1 LRLPF
6 IVKIAIVIFT
16 IYEPFMKTIKTKL
29 FAKWANK
36 NDVSDKSLLEASKE
50 IAADNYEANYG
61 SGVIKKRVANK
72 GRGKSSSVRTIVAFK
87 SGKDCFFIYGFEK
100 SAKSNISP
108 NEEKALKVVTASLYA
123 YSGDEIVR
131 QINNGALIEVSDE

>member
-1 LRLPF
+1 
-6 IVKIAIVIFT
+6 
-16 IYEPFMKTIKTKL
+16 MKTIKTKL

-36 NDVSDKSLLEASKE
+36 NDVSDKSLLEAAKE

-87 SGKDCFFIYGFEK
+87 SGRDCFFIYGFEK
-100 SAKSNISP
+100 SAKSNISL
-108 NEEKALKVVTASLYA
+108 NEEKALKVVAASLYA
-123 YSGDEIVR
+123 YSGAEIVR
-131 QINNGALIEVSDE
+131 QIKNGALIEVSDE

>member
-1 LRLPF
+1 
-6 IVKIAIVIFT
+6 
-16 IYEPFMKTIKTKL
+16 MKTIKTKL

-36 NDVSDKSLLEASKE
+36 NDVSDKSLLEAAKE
-50 IAADNYEANYG
+50 IAADNYEVNYG

-100 SAKSNISP
+100 SAKSNIP
-108 NEEKALKVVTASLYA
+108 LNEERALKVVAVSLYA
-123 YSGDEIVR
+123 YSDDEIVR
-131 QINNGALIEVSDE
+131 QIKNGALIEVSDE

>member
-1 LRLPF
+1 
-6 IVKIAIVIFT
+6 
-16 IYEPFMKTIKTKL
+16 MKTIKTKL

-36 NDVSDKSLLEASKE
+36 NDISDKSLLEAANE

-61 SGVIKKRVANK
+61 GGVIKKRVANK

-100 SAKSNISP
+100 SAKNNISQ
-108 NEEKALKVVTASLYA
+108 NEEKALKVVAASLNA
-123 YSGDEIVR
+123 YSDDEILR
-131 QINNGALIEVSDE
+131 QIKNGALIEVSDE

>member
-1 LRLPF
+1 
-6 IVKIAIVIFT
+6 
-16 IYEPFMKTIKTKL
+16 MKTIKTKL

-36 NDVSDKSLLEASKE
+36 NDVSDKSLLEAAKE

-100 SAKSNISP
+100 RAKSNISP
-108 NEEKALKVVTASLYA
+108 NEEKALKVVAASLYA
-123 YSGDEIVR
+123 NSDDDIIR
-131 QINNGALIEVSDE
+131 LIKNGGLIEVSDE

>member
-1 LRLPF
+1 M
-6 IVKIAIVIFT
+6 KI
-16 IYEPFMKTIKTKL
+16 IKTKL

-36 NDVSDKSLLEASKE
+36 NDVSDKSLLEAAKE

-87 SGKDCFFIYGFEK
+87 SGKDCFFMALPGF
-100 SAKSNISP
+100 
-108 NEEKALKVVTASLYA
+108 
-123 YSGDEIVR
+123 
-131 QINNGALIEVSDE
+131 

>member
-1 LRLPF
+1 
-6 IVKIAIVIFT
+6 
-16 IYEPFMKTIKTKL
+16 MKTIKTKL

-36 NDVSDKSLLEASKE
+36 NDVSDKSLLEAAKE

-108 NEEKALKVVTASLYA
+108 NEERALKVVAASLYA
-123 YSGDEIVR
+123 NSEDDIIR
-131 QINNGALIEVSDE
+131 LIQNGGLIEVSDE

>member
-1 LRLPF
+1 MKNRH
-6 IVKIAIVIFT
+6 AIKENYSGHHCV
-16 IYEPFMKTIKTKL
+16 YY
-29 FAKWANK
+29 KWAYK
-36 NDVSDKSLLEASKE
+36 NDVSDKSLLEAAKE

-108 NEEKALKVVTASLYA
+108 NEEKALKVVAASLYA

-131 QINNGALIEVSDE
+131 MVP